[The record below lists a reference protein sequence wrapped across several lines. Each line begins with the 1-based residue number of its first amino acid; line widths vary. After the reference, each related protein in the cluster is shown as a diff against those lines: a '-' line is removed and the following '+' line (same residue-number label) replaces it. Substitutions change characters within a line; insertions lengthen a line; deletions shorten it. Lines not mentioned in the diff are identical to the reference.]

1 MSAPFPRAEF
11 DIPAGVSHL
20 CCGGEPPWWRGHAQA
35 LARYGADRTAG
46 WDGRLAQATEVERV
60 RALFAATWA
69 VPVADIGF
77 VSSVAEGCGM
87 LGESLDLPAGCNVVA
102 ADIEY
107 SSMLGGF
114 ALRPGVEMRLA
125 DGLADIA
132 ARVDANTRVI
142 LISDISQLTGEAA
155 DLPALRALA
164 DGVGAVLVVDYTQAA
179 GWKRIS
185 AGIADF
191 AFSSCYKWLLATTG
205 IAVAY
210 WNQARQPGW
219 APRSAGWLSLPMPI
233 DWQAPALIAGAMR
246 FCRGNP
252 AFVPLYMLG
261 EAVDAAAGWATPAA
275 LEAHV
280 HGLAAAFRQGVLDAQ
295 LPCLTPAAHGAN
307 VCIPHAA
314 SEAAVAALQA
324 RGVMAWGGR
333 GRVRF
338 SFHGYNNEADV
349 EAGLAALREVMRL
362 PLQPI
367 AGSATPASR

>member
-1 MSAPFPRAEF
+1 MTLFPREAF
-11 DIPAGVSHL
+11 DIPPGVAHL
-20 CCGGEPPWWRGHAQA
+20 CCGGEPPWFRSHAQV
-35 LARYGADRTAG
+35 LARYGAHRNAG
-46 WDGRLAQATEVERV
+46 WDGRLAQSAEVERV
-60 RALFAATWA
+60 RALFAAAWV

-87 LGESLDLPAGCNVVA
+87 LGESLDLPPGSNVVA

-114 ALRPGVEMRLA
+114 ALRAGVAIRLA
-125 DGLADIA
+125 DGLADIPSK
-132 ARVDANTRVI
+132 VDARTRVI
-142 LISDISQLTGEAA
+142 LVSAISQLTGEAA
-155 DLPALRALA
+155 NLPLLRAVA
-164 DGVGAVLVVDYTQAA
+164 DGVGAALVVDFTQAA
-179 GWKRIS
+179 GWKQVRVE
-185 AGIADF
+185 IADF

-219 APRSAGWLSLPMPI
+219 APRSGGWFSLPMPI
-233 DWQAPALIAGAMR
+233 DWQAPALIPGAMR

-261 EAVDAAAGWATPAA
+261 HAVDAAAGWATPAV
-275 LEAHV
+275 LEEYV
-280 HGLAAAFRQGVLDAQ
+280 YGLAAAFRQGVLAAQ

-307 VCIPHAA
+307 VCLPHAA
-314 SEAAVAALQA
+314 SEAMVAALHV

-338 SFHGYNNEADV
+338 SFHGYNDQADV
-349 EAGLAALREVMRL
+349 DAGLAALREVWRL
-362 PLQPI
+362 PLQPM

>member
-1 MSAPFPRAEF
+1 MSALFPREAF
-11 DIPAGVSHL
+11 DLAPGVTHL
-20 CCGGEPPWWRGHAQA
+20 ACGGEPPWWRGHADA
-35 LARYGADRTAG
+35 VARYAADRNAG
-46 WDGRLAQATEVERV
+46 WDGRLRQSAEVERA
-60 RALFAATWA
+60 RALFAAAWD

-87 LGESLDLPAGCNVVA
+87 LGESLELPPGCNVVA

-114 ALRPGVEMRLA
+114 ALRPGVELRLA
-125 DGLADIA
+125 HDLASQ
-132 ARVDANTRVI
+132 VDANTRVI
-142 LISDISQLTGEAA
+142 LVSDISQLTGAAA
-155 DLPALRALA
+155 DLPALRVLA
-164 DGVGAVLVVDYTQAA
+164 DSVGAALVVDFTQAA
-179 GWKRIS
+179 GWKQIR

-219 APRSAGWLSLPMPI
+219 APNSGGWFNLAAPI
-233 DWQAPALIAGAMR
+233 DWAAPRMVPGAMR

-261 EAVDAAAGWATPAA
+261 HAVDAAAGWAAPAA

-295 LPCLTPAAHGAN
+295 LPCSTPAAHGAN

-314 SEAAVAALQA
+314 SEAAVAALHA
-324 RGVMAWGGR
+324 CGVMAWGGR

-338 SFHGYNNEADV
+338 SFHGYNDGGDV
-349 EAGLAALREVMRL
+349 ARGLDALRAVMRRD
-362 PLQPI
+362 LQP
-367 AGSATPASR
+367 AMTGSATPASR

>member
-1 MSAPFPRAEF
+1 MTAPFPRESF
-11 DIPAGVSHL
+11 DIPSGVVHL
-20 CCGGEPPWWRGHAQA
+20 CVGGEPPWLRSHAEA
-35 LARYGADRTAG
+35 LARYGAHRNAG
-46 WDGRLAQATEVERV
+46 WDGRADQSVEVERV
-60 RALFAATWA
+60 RGLVAGAWA

-77 VSSVAEGCGM
+77 VSSVAEGCGL
-87 LGESLDLPAGCNVVA
+87 LGESLDLPPGSNVVA
-102 ADIEY
+102 SEIEY

-114 ALRPGVEMRLA
+114 ALRPGVELRL
-125 DGLADIA
+125 GDIPA
-132 ARVDANTRVI
+132 LVDEHTKVI
-142 LISDISQLTGEAA
+142 LASDISQLTGAAA

-164 DGVGAVLVVDYTQAA
+164 DSVGAALVVDFTQAA
-179 GWKRIS
+179 GWKQVRPE
-185 AGIADF
+185 IADF

-219 APRSAGWLSLPMPI
+219 APRSAGWFNLPQPI
-233 DWQAPALIAGAMR
+233 DWSAPRLVEGAMR

-261 EAVDAAAGWATPAA
+261 HAIETAAGWAGPAA

-280 HGLAAAFRQGVLDAQ
+280 HGLAARFRQGVLDAQ

-314 SEAAVAALQA
+314 SEAAVAALQE

-338 SFHGYNNEADV
+338 SFHGYNDAGDV
-349 EAGLAALREVMRL
+349 EAALDALRHAQKVIPHR
-362 PLQPI
+362 
-367 AGSATPASR
+367 AGLSAAPASRCAAR

>member
-1 MSAPFPRAEF
+1 MTVFPREAF
-11 DIPAGVSHL
+11 DIADGVAHL
-20 CCGGEPPWWRGHAQA
+20 CCGGEPPWWRGHADA
-35 LARYGADRTAG
+35 LARYGAHRNAG
-46 WDGRLAQATEVERV
+46 WDGRLQQSAEVERV
-60 RALFAATWA
+60 RALFAAAWA
-69 VPVADIGF
+69 VPHADIGF

-87 LGESLDLPAGCNVVA
+87 LGESLDLPPGSNVVA

-114 ALRPGVEMRLA
+114 ALRPGVEIRLGL
-125 DGLADIA
+125 GLAGLP
-132 ARVDANTRVI
+132 ARVDARTRVI
-142 LISDISQLTGEAA
+142 LVSDISQLTGEAA

-164 DGVGAVLVVDYTQAA
+164 DSVGAALVVDFTQAA
-179 GWKRIS
+179 GWKQVRPE
-185 AGIADF
+185 IADF

-210 WNQARQPGW
+210 WNQTRQPDW
-219 APRSAGWLSLPMPI
+219 APHSAGWFSLPMPI
-233 DWQAPALIAGAMR
+233 DWAAPRLVPGAMR

-261 EAVDAAAGWATPAA
+261 AAVDAAAGWAAPAR

-280 HGLAAAFRQGVLDAQ
+280 HGLTAAFRQGVLEAQ
-295 LPCLTPAAHGAN
+295 LPCLTPASHGAN
-307 VCIPHAA
+307 VCLPHPA
-314 SEAAVAALQA
+314 SEALVAALHE

-338 SFHGYNNEADV
+338 SFHGYNDQADV
-349 EAGLAALREVMRL
+349 EAGLTALREVWRL
-362 PLQPI
+362 ALQPT